1 MRKVALVV
9 GIDDYPNAPLSG
21 CVNDAVKI
29 QTSLSSN
36 ENGSPNFS
44 CHSLLSSEQKI
55 TRPLLRENL
64 EKLFTFQ
71 GDVAVLFFAGHGY
84 LSGLGGYLVTQ
95 DMRRYDEGISM
106 TDVLA
111 LASSSPCREVV
122 IILDCCHS
130 GALGQVPLL
139 PRDQALLREGLSLL
153 CASRTEESAVEFEG
167 SGLFTSLVCEALDGA
182 AASLTGEV
190 TVASVYSFVD
200 RNMGPWQQRPLF
212 KANLSR
218 LEVLRTCEPQ
228 VEVSALRQLPH
239 YFKHPEDLVSIDI
252 LSPTQGSEVSEE
264 LSKRAH
270 FRSYRN
276 AGLLKTP
283 AHGPLGPDGP
293 VLLTTLGRYFWK
305 IAKKR
310 LI

>member
-1 MRKVALVV
+1 MTKPALVV
-9 GIDDYPNAPLSG
+9 GIDAYPNASLSG

-29 QTSLSSN
+29 QTRLSTHA
-36 ENGSPNFS
+36 NGSPNFS
-44 CHSLLSSEQKI
+44 CKSLLSSEQQI

-64 EKLFTFQ
+64 EQLFTLD
-71 GDVAVLFFAGHGY
+71 GEVALLFFAGHGY

-111 LASSSPCREVV
+111 LAGSSPCREVV

-130 GALGQVPLL
+130 GALGKVPQL

-153 CASRTEESAVEFEG
+153 CASRTDEFAVEFEG

-218 LEVLRTCEPQ
+218 LAVLRTCEPQ
-228 VEVSALRQLPH
+228 VGVSALRQLPH
-239 YFKHPEDLVSIDI
+239 YFNHPEDQVSIDI
-252 LSPTQGSEVSEE
+252 SSTPQSTEVGEQ
-264 LSKRAH
+264 LAKQAH
-270 FRSYRN
+270 FQSYRN

-283 AHGPLGPDGP
+283 AHGPLGPDRP

-305 IAKKR
+305 IAKKQ

>member
-1 MRKVALVV
+1 MQKVALIV
-9 GIDDYPNAPLSG
+9 GIDDYPAAPLAG
-21 CVNDAVKI
+21 CVNDA
-29 QTSLSSN
+29 QRFRASLAC
-36 ENGSPNFS
+36 NGNGTINFS
-44 CHSLLSSEQKI
+44 CHSLLSSQQQI
-55 TRPLLRENL
+55 TRPVLRENL
-64 EKLFTFQ
+64 EKLFAFQ
-71 GDVAVLFFAGHGY
+71 GDVALLFFAGHGY

-111 LASSSPCREVV
+111 LASRSKCREVV

-130 GALGQVPLL
+130 GALGQVSTL
-139 PRDQALLREGLSLL
+139 PADQALLREGLSLL

-167 SGLFTSLVCEALDGA
+167 SGLFTSLVCEALDGG

-190 TVASVYSFVD
+190 TTASVYAFVD

-218 LEVLRTCEPQ
+218 LEVLRSCEPL
-228 VEVSALRQLPH
+228 VEVSALRELPQ
-239 YFKHPEDLVSIDI
+239 YFKHAEELVAFE
-252 LSPTQGSEVSEE
+252 LSPKAEGGDAKQKQLR
-264 LSKRAH
+264 LSH
-270 FRSYRN
+270 FLAYRN

-283 AHGPLGPDGP
+283 AHGPLGHDRP
-293 VLLTTLGRYFWK
+293 VLLTSLGRYYWEV
-305 IAKKR
+305 AKKR